1 MSDSASSMITCP
13 RCGKPQP
20 EKMLVGGLCAQ
31 CVARSVQVDFLAST
45 DAEIEDK
52 EPLSLNVQGYE
63 VIELIGGG
71 GMGEV
76 YRAVMVA
83 HFAGLRQTAGQARR

>member
-1 MSDSASSMITCP
+1 MSDAASSMITCP

-31 CVARSVQVDFLAST
+31 CVARSVQVDFLASS

-63 VIELIGGG
+63 VIEL
-71 GMGEV
+71 MA
-76 YRAVMVA
+76 AVA
-83 HFAGLRQTAGQARR
+83 WGRCIAQ